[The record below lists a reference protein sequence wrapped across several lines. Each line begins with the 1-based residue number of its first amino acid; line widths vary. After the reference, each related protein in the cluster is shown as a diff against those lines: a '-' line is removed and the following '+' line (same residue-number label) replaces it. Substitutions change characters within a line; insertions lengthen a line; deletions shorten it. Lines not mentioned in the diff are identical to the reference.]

1 MEIKSK
7 NSLIIAC
14 VYTLLSMG
22 YSCGERIDHD
32 TPQNFVGFLKTI
44 DSSVQDIFVQDKQI
58 HVRILLDSSDVG
70 CDEQWN
76 FKNMGLAL
84 AIASNDKWRNYI
96 DSNDYTLFL
105 HRALDYQHGD
115 FDYLSVYSSTD
126 IVKMSTRFPDAQLVS
141 REINY
146 VTENYSCLE
155 YREIYL
161 VLKTYKD
168 DTIFVSGDTCFS
180 QLFSNCRANKNSGS
194 CKDIEKLRSM
204 CDEVLQDT
212 TYPVCDSLTRHFLEL
227 DRISSTK

>member
-1 MEIKSK
+1 MISFFG
-7 NSLIIAC
+7 LGC
-14 VYTLLSMG
+14 WGDRV
-22 YSCGERIDHD
+22 DHT

-44 DSSVQDIFVQDKQI
+44 DSSVQDIFVQGKQI
-58 HVRILLDSSDVG
+58 HVRILLDSSDTG

-76 FKNMGLAL
+76 FKNIGLAL

-126 IVKMSTRFPDAQLVS
+126 IVKMATRFPDAQLVS

-146 VTENYSCLE
+146 VTDNFSCSE
-155 YREIYL
+155 YREMYL
-161 VLKTYKD
+161 VLHEFRPD
-168 DTIFVSGDTCFS
+168 SIFLSQDTCFS
-180 QLFSNCRANKNSGS
+180 QLFSNCRANENSGS
-194 CKDIEKLRSM
+194 CSDIEKLRSM
-204 CDEVLQDT
+204 FDEALQKESDPVLQ
-212 TYPVCDSLTRHFLEL
+212 SLHDHFLEL